1 MFIFSWV
8 SIQLAAQ
15 NLREQEKKDS
25 NNQAQRNDMIWVFTL
40 IDGSKLVGRIDGQNN
55 ATIDIKQ
62 LNGDVRSIFTS
73 DIAAQQPMDNL
84 KIVNGERWTSNPN
97 RTRHLWSPSSMPL
110 KKGESYLSQKEI
122 LFTSYA
128 IGITDN
134 IAVLVG
140 SVTPFLLAGDD
151 GVNFIGAIKFATEF
165 ASNFH
170 LSGGGEMIW
179 LPRLGGLA
187 LPYLG
192 FSVGE
197 PDLQLS
203 FNAGKPFAF
212 DEESSAKD
220 LNAMISICFMWR
232 FASNHGLISE
242 NIFLPGVPT
251 DDFGWSV
258 ARTEIARTI
267 RKNPLPKLI
276 ILLAHAIALSF
287 RAFA

>member
-1 MFIFSWV
+1 MG
-8 SIQLAAQ
+8 
-15 NLREQEKKDS
+15 
-25 NNQAQRNDMIWVFTL
+25 FTL
-40 IDGSKLVGRIDGQNN
+40 IDGSQLVGRIDGQNN

-73 DIAAQQPMDNL
+73 DIADQQPMDNF
-84 KIVNGERWTSNPN
+84 KIVIGERWTSNPN
-97 RTRHLWSPSSMPL
+97 RTRHLWFPSSMPL
-110 KKGESYLSQKEI
+110 KKGESYLAQKEI

-140 SVTPFLLAGDD
+140 SITPFLLAG
-151 GVNFIGAIKFATEF
+151 GYGANFIGAVKFATEF
-165 ASNFH
+165 ASNFY

-203 FNAGKPFAF
+203 FNAGKPFSF
-212 DEESSAKD
+212 DEESGAED

-232 FASNHGLISE
+232 FAGNHGLISE

-251 DDFGWSV
+251 DDFGWGV
-258 ARTEIARTI
+258 ASLHGLAWRQIGKDSASD
-267 RKNPLPKLI
+267 LGFI
-276 ILLAHAIALSF
+276 ILGGVPVPIPWFDYTWHF
-287 RAFA
+287 K